1 MSNNE
6 TLKRDIRRQKRK
18 TLPPEPQDLASINL
32 QLPHT
37 FSLEAIPTVFL
48 QYDCGPQAG
57 DGRVLI
63 FGGNNC
69 LRHLAT
75 SRVCHVDGNFSM
87 APNIFVQ
94 IYVIRAPLDSSAI
107 SCAYILLPGKTEGM
121 YTEMLREMVNACRGL
136 GLNSTPQTIV
146 MDFEK
151 TAINAARNVLGVNDI
166 TGCYFHFCGSVW
178 KRIQKLGLTNLYNN
192 AQVKLFVGMCIA
204 LAFLPLVNQVIVNA
218 F

>member
-37 FSLEAIPTVFL
+37 FSLGAIPTVFL
-48 QYDCGPQAG
+48 QYDS

-75 SRVCHVDGNFSM
+75 SRSH
-87 APNIFVQ
+87 
-94 IYVIRAPLDSSAI
+94 
-107 SCAYILLPGKTEGM
+107 
-121 YTEMLREMVNACRGL
+121 
-136 GLNSTPQTIV
+136 
-146 MDFEK
+146 
-151 TAINAARNVLGVNDI
+151 
-166 TGCYFHFCGSVW
+166 
-178 KRIQKLGLTNLYNN
+178 
-192 AQVKLFVGMCIA
+192 
-204 LAFLPLVNQVIVNA
+204 
-218 F
+218 